1 MTDATITADE
11 VLKELSNTLVQS
23 IEEAEKRRKAAS
35 EKNENYKIEF
45 SQGEK
50 HAYEE
55 VSKTLKT
62 ALSKL

>member
-1 MTDATITADE
+1 MTEPIITADE
-11 VLKELSNTLVQS
+11 VLKELNNSLVQS

-35 EKNENYKIEF
+35 AINENYKVEF
-45 SQGEK
+45 SEGEI

-62 ALSKL
+62 ALSKI